1 MFTAFLPFFWDPT
14 FLILIPALLV
24 AFWAQTRIK
33 STYHQYTQVPT
44 RNGATGR
51 EIAEYALRESG
62 IYDVQVEVG
71 RGYLSD
77 HYDPRSKKVRLS
89 PENYDGRSV
98 AAAAV
103 AVHEVG
109 HAIQHHQS
117 YTPLNFRHAILP
129 ATQIGSMA
137 AFPLAIA
144 GFFFSMPF
152 LIEIGIGLFA
162 CVVAFQL
169 VTLPVEFNASSRALA
184 FLGQHQILTE
194 DELRGGRKVLNAAAL
209 TYVAAM
215 VVALANLARLL
226 MLLAMSRDD

>member
-1 MFTAFLPFFWDPT
+1 MPFFFDPT
-14 FLILIPALLV
+14 FLLLIPALLV
-24 AFWAQTRIK
+24 AFWAQGRIK
-33 STYHQYTQVPT
+33 STYTHFSQIAT
-44 RNGATGR
+44 RQGATGR
-51 EIAEYALRESG
+51 EVAEYALRENG
-62 IYDVQVEVG
+62 ITDVGVEVG
-71 RGYLSD
+71 KGFLSD
-77 HYDPRSKKVRLS
+77 HYDPRSKTVRLS
-89 PENYDGRSV
+89 ETNYHGRSI

-103 AVHEVG
+103 AAHEVG
-109 HAIQHHQS
+109 HAIQHAQS
-117 YTPLNFRHAILP
+117 YTPLNIRHAILP

-162 CVVAFQL
+162 AVVIFQL

-184 FLGQHQILTE
+184 FLGQSRVL
-194 DELRGGRKVLNAAAL
+194 DEQELAGGRKVLNAAAW

-226 MLLAMSRDD
+226 MLLGMSRRD